1 MLQVHVQNKAIEQW
15 YDIQDLHVEETLPQL
30 VGVSESYML
39 IYERHEQQKSA
50 AAAANTAAELSAEL
64 YGK

>member
-1 MLQVHVQNKAIEQW
+1 VQNKAIEQW
-15 YDIQDLHVEETLPQL
+15 YDIQDLNVEETLPQL

-39 IYERHEQQKSA
+39 IYEQQKSA
-50 AAAANTAAELSAEL
+50 ATAAKNAAASLSAEL